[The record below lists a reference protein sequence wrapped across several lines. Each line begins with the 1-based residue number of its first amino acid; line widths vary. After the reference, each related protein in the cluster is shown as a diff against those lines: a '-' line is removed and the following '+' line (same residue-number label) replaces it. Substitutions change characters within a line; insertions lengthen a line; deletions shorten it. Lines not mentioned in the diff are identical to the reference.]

1 MIWDKEVLKGVN
13 GMIYERMKSWDIS
26 WNIKDVGKLL
36 VKT

>member
-1 MIWDKEVLKGVN
+1 MIWDKEVLN
-13 GMIYERMKSWDIS
+13 GLIYKRMKSWDIS